1 MRKKMMVNII
11 QSFHLQKCDYVISSH
26 SMDYGRQQLNNTSH
40 KLFKQRYK
48 KINKDNFEE
57 VMKRLEEIF
66 GGK

>member
-1 MRKKMMVNII
+1 MRKKIMLNII
-11 QSFHLQKCDYVISSH
+11 QSFHLQKCDYDISSR

-40 KLFKQRYK
+40 KLFKRQYK
-48 KINKDNFEE
+48 RINKESFEE